1 MVSRKIAGRVTE
13 EKYAP
18 TGYLFIFFDSI
29 MCFVKFVTC
38 HINRFAVKE
47 NVRNPN
53 AAFA

>member
-1 MVSRKIAGRVTE
+1 
-13 EKYAP
+13 
-18 TGYLFIFFDSI
+18 

-53 AAFA
+53 SVLGMRILPGRLDLTTLLQDFSVAAFA